1 MEIFGGFMIMAV
13 LLGLLV
19 LAIWVSL
26 PILVFTL
33 RTQVDKNTQL
43 LRQIDE
49 RLSTLE
55 SKIPAGSKEP

>member
-1 MEIFGGFMIMAV
+1 MIMAV